1 MSLLSRRSWLS
12 LTSAALLSLL
22 IGCDGEAPSSG
33 PEAPAPH
40 ADPLKIGAVM
50 PLSGQTATYGE
61 ESLNGLRMAMD
72 DLSGKDGI
80 TFELVFKDN
89 KGDSTETAKL
99 TTQLIKVDK
108 VDVIVGA
115 VASTNT
121 LKAAKVAQEN
131 GIPLM
136 TPASTNATITEKGDF
151 ISRICFIDPVQGS
164 VLARLAREDLS
175 RGKAVII
182 VDSASDYSIGLQQS
196 FTESFTAAGGE
207 ILSVETFTAGEADF
221 SALITKV
228 ADSGADV
235 LFIPAYYGD
244 VGPMLKQAGEK
255 WSSIPIVSGDGIDS
269 PDFYALMG
277 DYSGD
282 IYMSSHFSPD
292 DTNPTV
298 QNFVSEYKSRFGKT
312 PGAMA
317 ALGYD
322 AGLALHDARKR
333 AGSDDP
339 IALRD
344 AINSITDLAG
354 VTGSITINAQRNADK
369 DVVILKVSP
378 AGAAFHKRFPKE

>member
-1 MSLLSRRSWLS
+1 MRLLSRRSWLS
-12 LTSAALLSLL
+12 LSTAALLSLL
-22 IGCDGEAPSSG
+22 VGCDGEAPSETPDA
-33 PEAPAPH
+33 PEVNTF
-40 ADPLKIGAVM
+40 KIGAVM

-61 ESLNGLRMAMD
+61 ESLNGLKMAID

-80 TFELVFKDN
+80 TFELVYKDN

-99 TTQLIKVDK
+99 TTQLIKIDK
-108 VDVIVGA
+108 VDIIVGA

-136 TPASTNATITEKGDF
+136 TPASTNAAITEKGDF

-164 VLARLAREDLS
+164 VLARLASEDLS
-175 RGKAVII
+175 LKKAVII
-182 VDSASDYSIGLQQS
+182 VDSASDYSVGLQTS
-196 FTESFTAAGGE
+196 FTATFTAAGGE
-207 ILSVETFTAGEADF
+207 IVSVENFTAGEADF

-228 ADSGADV
+228 AGSGADV

-255 WSSIPIVSGDGIDS
+255 WEGIPIVAGDGIDS

-277 DYSGD
+277 DYGGD
-282 IYMSSHFSPD
+282 IYMSSHFSPG

-298 QNFVSEYKSRFGKT
+298 QNFVTEYKGRFGKT

-322 AGLALHDARKR
+322 AGLALFDARKR

-339 IALRD
+339 VALRD
-344 AINSITDLAG
+344 AINSIANLEG
-354 VTGSITINAQRNADK
+354 VTGSITINAERNADK

-378 AGAAFHKRFPKE
+378 SGAAFHKRFAKD

>member
-1 MSLLSRRSWLS
+1 MNLLTRRSWLS
-12 LTSAALLSLL
+12 LTAAALLTFTL
-22 IGCDGEAPSSG
+22 GCDGGESTTST
-33 PEAPAPH
+33 PEQPA
-40 ADPLKIGAVM
+40 ADTFKIGAVV

-61 ESLNGLRMAMD
+61 ESLNGLKMAMD
-72 DLSGKDGI
+72 VLNGQDGI
-80 TFELVFKDN
+80 NFELVFKDN

-99 TTQLIKVDK
+99 TTQLIKVDQ
-108 VDVIVGA
+108 VDIVVGA

-136 TPASTNATITEKGDF
+136 TPASTNAAITEKGDF

-164 VLARLAREDLS
+164 VLARLASEDL
-175 RGKAVII
+175 GKKKAVII
-182 VDSASDYSIGLQQS
+182 IDKASDYSVGLQES
-196 FTESFTAAGGE
+196 FTQTFTAAGGE
-207 ILSVETFTAGEADF
+207 IISVENFTAGEADF

-228 ADSGADV
+228 AGSGADV

-255 WSSIPIVSGDGIDS
+255 WAGIPIVAGDGIDS
-269 PDFYALMG
+269 PDFYTLMG

-298 QNFVSEYKSRFGKT
+298 QQFVTEYKARFGKT

-317 ALGYD
+317 ALGHD
-322 AGLALHDARKR
+322 AGLALFDARKR

-339 IALRD
+339 TALRD
-344 AINSITDLAG
+344 AINAIADLQG
-354 VTGSITINAQRNADK
+354 VTGSITINAERNADK

-378 AGAAFHKRFPKE
+378 SGAAFHKRFPKE

>member
-1 MSLLSRRSWLS
+1 MSLFRSVMLF
-12 LTSAALLSLL
+12 LPAAALLSLFVAC
-22 IGCDGEAPSSG
+22 GGGDSVNPNAP
-33 PEAPAPH
+33 EVVEVNTF
-40 ADPLKIGAVM
+40 KIGAVM

-61 ESLNGLRMAMD
+61 ETLNGLKMVID
-72 DLSGKDGI
+72 ELSGKDDI
-80 TFELVFKDN
+80 TIELVYKDN

-99 TTQLIKVDK
+99 TTQLIKIDQVDI
-108 VDVIVGA
+108 VVGA

-131 GIPLM
+131 GVPLM
-136 TPASTNATITEKGDF
+136 TPASTNAAITEKGDF

-164 VLARLAREDLS
+164 MLAQLASVDLS
-175 RGKAVII
+175 RSKAVII
-182 VDSASDYSIGLQQS
+182 IDSASDYSVGLQAAFSQT
-196 FTESFTAAGGE
+196 FIEAGGE

-228 ADSGADV
+228 ASSGADV

-255 WSSIPIVSGDGIDS
+255 WAGIPIVSGDGIDS

-292 DTNPTV
+292 DTAPIV
-298 QNFVSEYKSRFGKT
+298 YNFVTEYTARFGKT

-317 ALGYD
+317 ALGHD
-322 AGLALHDARKR
+322 AGLALFDARKR
-333 AGSDDP
+333 AGSDEP
-339 IALRD
+339 SALRD
-344 AINSITDLAG
+344 AINGIEDLEG
-354 VTGSITINAQRNADK
+354 VTGSITINAERNADK
-369 DVVILKVSP
+369 DVVILKLSP
-378 AGAAFHKRFPKE
+378 SGAEFYKRFPHN